1 MFDGA
6 IDSALP
12 VIAVCAIAVGGLY
25 GVTTRRGLALIP
37 LGSLLSMA
45 PILEIHIQQWLT
57 ASKKGA
63 SHERNSPDR
72 SQRGAGGS

>member
-6 IDSALP
+6 IDSAVP
-12 VIAVCAIAVGGLY
+12 VIAVCAIALGGLY
-25 GVTTRRGLALIP
+25 GVTTRRGLALIM

-45 PILEIHIQQWLT
+45 PVVEIKIQQWLT

-63 SHERNSPDR
+63 SYGRTSPGR